1 MGVDFLRC
9 PAVLAFA
16 FACLVS
22 QAYIAQQKII
32 SDTEKLLFD
41 SANLERPASSLLL
54 LTWVDVA
61 RAARKLASFAN
72 AWGPAQRPFLQR
84 LRNYLPA
91 AGFSAWGK
99 PGALSV
105 LPERMKEAACF
116 QGEKPRGVAT
126 SFGFTQHKA
135 SSQGA

>member
-1 MGVDFLRC
+1 
-9 PAVLAFA
+9 VLAFA
-16 FACLVS
+16 FVCPVS

-41 SANLERPASSLLL
+41 SANLERPASSLPL

-84 LRNYLPA
+84 
-91 AGFSAWGK
+91 
-99 PGALSV
+99 
-105 LPERMKEAACF
+105 
-116 QGEKPRGVAT
+116 
-126 SFGFTQHKA
+126 
-135 SSQGA
+135 